1 MIKRH
6 WNKLVA
12 VCGLLAML
20 PITLAASQTTTP
32 NSPVTEQKIVHYLRE
47 RFGIPKTTKMTVA
60 PFQDSQYS
68 DFYKTTISIQ
78 HGKKESSQKAFI
90 TKDGHYMLFGRVFNL
105 NGDPK
110 KQIEHT
116 INLQNQPTVG
126 PADAPV
132 TIVEFADLECPEC
145 ARTQKFFE
153 HDLLPKYGNKIR
165 IVFKEFPLVQIHDW
179 ALTAAVANECAYK
192 LDPADFF
199 HYRSLI
205 FAGQGMINSANVRSI
220 LLDLGQRA
228 GLNRLKL
235 ADCIDSR
242 ATLPRVEA
250 DMREGQQLGIDS
262 TPTLFINGTPV
273 VGYRPNRIY
282 QVINKDLGQQG
293 QHVQQATSAAK

>member
-6 WNKLVA
+6 WNKVVA

-20 PITLAASQTTTP
+20 PITLAASQTTVS
-32 NSPVTEQKIVHYLRE
+32 NRSVTEQKIVHYVRE
-47 RFGIPKTTKMTVA
+47 RFGIPKTTKLTVA

-68 DFYKTTISIQ
+68 DFYETTISVQ
-78 HGKKESSQKAFI
+78 NGKRKSSQQAFV
-90 TKDGHYMLFGRVFNL
+90 TKDGRYMLFGRVFNL
-105 NGDPK
+105 NGDPRK
-110 KQIEHT
+110 EVEHT
-116 INLQNQPTVG
+116 INLNNQPTVG
-126 PADAPV
+126 PTDAPV

-145 ARTQKFFE
+145 ARTQKFIE

-179 ALTAAVANECAYK
+179 ALTAAIANECAYK

-199 HYRSLI
+199 RYRSTI
-205 FAGQGMINSANVRSI
+205 FAGQGMINAANVRSI
-220 LLDLGQRA
+220 LLDMGQRS

-235 ADCIDSR
+235 ADCIDSK

-250 DMREGQQLGIDS
+250 DMREGQQLGIMS

-273 VGYRPNRIY
+273 VGYNPTRIY
-282 QVINKDLGQQG
+282 QVINKDLGQQT
-293 QHVQQATSAAK
+293 ASK